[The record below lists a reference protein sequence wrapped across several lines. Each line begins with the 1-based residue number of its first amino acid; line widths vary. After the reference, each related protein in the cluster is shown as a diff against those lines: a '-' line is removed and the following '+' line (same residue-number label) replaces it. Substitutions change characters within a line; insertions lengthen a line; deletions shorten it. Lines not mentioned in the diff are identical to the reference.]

1 MRTCV
6 RVHVRVC
13 VRVRVRMRVRVSL
26 SVRVRVRVRVR
37 VLLGVHI
44 LYVAKKSC
52 TILSSHISQAC
63 VTFIKIFFED
73 CQQTGNAIIKSNVHY
88 KLQNFN
94 YLGLGLHD
102 NVVNLGLGLGASF
115 RLLCEPPWILVPS

>member
-37 VLLGVHI
+37 VLLRVHI
-44 LYVAKKSC
+44 YKRQKKVVPFSPPISAKPAL
-52 TILSSHISQAC
+52 LSSKS
-63 VTFIKIFFED
+63 FLKIV
-73 CQQTGNAIIKSNVHY
+73 S
-88 KLQNFN
+88 
-94 YLGLGLHD
+94 
-102 NVVNLGLGLGASF
+102 
-115 RLLCEPPWILVPS
+115 RLEMR